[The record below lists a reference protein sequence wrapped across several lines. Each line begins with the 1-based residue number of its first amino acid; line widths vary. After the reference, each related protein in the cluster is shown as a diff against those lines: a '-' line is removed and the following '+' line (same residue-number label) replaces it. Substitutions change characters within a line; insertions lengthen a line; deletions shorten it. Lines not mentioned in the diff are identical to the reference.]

1 ISIRPS
7 FEYRRIYDFN
17 NTLTDEEYQLSFFLN
32 GWRQSYLM
40 ASYSDEMERYEGIDF
55 YKKSFRGSIG
65 TDPLSW
71 LSGGISYSFGDSI
84 YYDENPYLGYRIS
97 ISARLTLKPITNLR
111 LFYNFRNNMFY
122 REKGGEKEYEIN
134 IISQRINLQLTR
146 ALSLRLITD
155 YNDYY
160 KELYNSV
167 LLSYEYRPGT
177 VFYFGIDD
185 NQEEDDSGIWRRE
198 GRYYF
203 IKFSYWWRI

>member
-1 ISIRPS
+1 
-7 FEYRRIYDFN
+7 
-17 NTLTDEEYQLSFFLN
+17 
-32 GWRQSYLM
+32 
-40 ASYSDEMERYEGIDF
+40 
-55 YKKSFRGSIG
+55 
-65 TDPLSW
+65 
-71 LSGGISYSFGDSI
+71 
-84 YYDENPYLGYRIS
+84 
-97 ISARLTLKPITNLR
+97 
-111 LFYNFRNNMFY
+111 MFY